1 MSLTLNPFGLSFYEY
16 KGGKNR
22 MSTSTYYIISG
33 TDNVSLGQ
41 GDPVEVRGSTN
52 GYVTAYAGV
61 TAPTAEVEYNS
72 DFNSLVVGVAV
83 SFSWTSTTG
92 TQMKNQAYLPA
103 GTQTLNG
110 MPIEVQV
117 ADLFSNVYRMQ
128 CNEAL
133 PITSPGTAC
142 FFNYNF
148 TLCED
153 TPASPRTSQS
163 TVALDVASGGGSSNN
178 NYWFTGKIVGCPKTS
193 INGSSNTWYDPYP
206 EVLVMINAHA
216 YKPGTNGSNGA

>member
-1 MSLTLNPFGLSFYEY
+1 MSLTLNPFGLSFYDY

-22 MSTSTYYIISG
+22 MSTSTYYITSG
-33 TDNVSLGQ
+33 TDSVSFGQ
-41 GDPVEVRGSTN
+41 GDPLTVRNSTN
-52 GYVTAYAGV
+52 GFVTY
-61 TAPTAEVEYNS
+61 YNS
-72 DFNSLVVGVAV
+72 VSVPTVNANSMYWGLVVGVAI
-83 SFSWTSTTG
+83 SFTWTSTTG
-92 TQMKNQAYLPA
+92 VLMKSQPYLPA

-117 ADLFSNVYRMQ
+117 ADLVSNVYRMQ

-133 PITSPGTAC
+133 PITSPSTAC

-148 TLCED
+148 TETD
-153 TPASPRTSQS
+153 VTPPSPRTSQS
-163 TVALDVASGGGSSNN
+163 TVALDVASGGGSANN
-178 NYWFTGKIVGCPKTS
+178 NYWFSGKIVGCPKTS
-193 INGSSNTWYDPYP
+193 INGEANSWYDPYP